1 MLRQVAARAAPL
13 LAVEPVDGERLSVL
27 LTIALE
33 RSGIGQITTQADVDL
48 TSDAATT
55 PVDLSLADNTYL
67 LILDNE
73 GVLVAT
79 TLLDAGPPIGQ
90 PFDTSTLPGLDGLLA
105 GDLAQR
111 NLLFDE
117 ATGRALVAAP
127 IVGSRRLGTL
137 IYTASGIPT
146 RPLELFQVI
155 SSLGSL
161 ISFFVV
167 SAAMVGMVFGLL
179 TANGLTRRLRRID
192 RVTAAWGGGDFAP
205 RLADSSADEIGQLS
219 RQLNAV
225 ADQLQDLIRER
236 QQFATLDER
245 ERNIN
250 LFTEL
255 SDREFEVLRL
265 IAGGLSN
272 AEIAAK
278 LVLSEKTI
286 KGYVSNSL
294 RSCASPIAHRRR

>member
-1 MLRQVAARAAPL
+1 MVAAK
-13 LAVEPVDGERLSVL
+13 
-27 LTIALE
+27 
-33 RSGIGQITTQADVDL
+33 
-48 TSDAATT
+48 
-55 PVDLSLADNTYL
+55 
-67 LILDNE
+67 
-73 GVLVAT
+73 
-79 TLLDAGPPIGQ
+79 
-90 PFDTSTLPGLDGLLA
+90 
-105 GDLAQR
+105 
-111 NLLFDE
+111 
-117 ATGRALVAAP
+117 
-127 IVGSRRLGTL
+127 
-137 IYTASGIPT
+137 
-146 RPLELFQVI
+146 
-155 SSLGSL
+155 LGSL

-192 RVTAAWGGGDFAP
+192 RVTAAWGGDFAP

-286 KGYVSNSL
+286 KGYVSNVLEKL
-294 RSCASPIAHRRR
+294 RLADRTQAAVMAWREGLMRRTD